1 MKNNDISAILDA
13 RRDAITAA
21 WVGRARVE
29 ESLAA
34 CVNVPPGRRSIHP
47 NEVPEVV
54 ALPVAD
60 GHHPYLSWVASSTRT
75 P

>member
-13 RRDAITAA
+13 RRDAVTAA
-21 WVGRARVE
+21 WVGRARGE
-29 ESLAA
+29 KSLATF
-34 CVNVPPGRRSIHP
+34 VNVPPGLRSIHP
-47 NEVPEVV
+47 NEVPEMV